1 MKRKNS
7 LVVVEIKGVKFR
19 ISNEPFI
26 ATDYAYNAI
35 MKEERFEPL
44 RQEIIRLSKK

>member
-7 LVVVEIKGVKFR
+7 LKVVDIKGVKFR

-26 ATDYAYNAI
+26 ATDYAFDAI
-35 MKEERFEPL
+35 MQEERFEPL
-44 RQEIIRLSKK
+44 RKEIKRLSKK